1 MLSSLNHGQ
10 NVAASCTATRHMI
23 RFKLQALVDV
33 ILPPTTAVIGYA
45 LGLERLS
52 ANEQF
57 FVEAQMA
64 VSF

>member
-1 MLSSLNHGQ
+1 
-10 NVAASCTATRHMI
+10 MI

-33 ILPPTTAVIGYA
+33 ILPPTTAVIDYA

-52 ANEQF
+52 ANEEF